1 MLSFKKSSQK
11 KQNNELLIGSKKLV
25 ENSNHNLSIPIE
37 QAEAYEIAENV
48 NTVLNQLRNEAEDA
62 ELRLNLITKAIKVGL
77 WDMTVVAGDTVNPN
91 NEFIWSDE
99 FRHMLGFRSIKDFP
113 NVLDSWASRIHP
125 DDYDATLN
133 ALINHLDDRSENT
146 PYNPKYRLKLKSGE
160 YRWFRATGTTTRDK
174 DGVPLR
180 IVGALFDIHEEVL
193 QNEELHALMNRYQL
207 INEVLVEAPWDMTI
221 EDGDSKRASLWYS
234 PQFIQ
239 TLGYTNENDFPN
251 KSEIFFNILHPDDVE
266 MASKSL
272 ADHMNDY
279 SGNTPY
285 SVDVR
290 FKLKKDEYRWFHT
303 TGETLRDDN
312 GVPVRTAG
320 TIRDITLEK
329 NQKELVQELTER
341 MNQLS
346 GSINEMAHGIESLAA
361 HAEELSAAQEHSSE
375 VANRAKESTDETRNI
390 SNLIRGIAEQTN
402 LLGLNASI
410 EAARAGEE
418 GRGFSVVAEEV
429 RKLAI
434 NSSEATGNIDSRL
447 NEMLTYMEEILA
459 HINDMAM
466 MTQTQ
471 AALTEKLNA
480 SAEEINS
487 MSQSLDEFART
498 RLQ

>member
-1 MLSFKKSSQK
+1 
-11 KQNNELLIGSKKLV
+11 
-25 ENSNHNLSIPIE
+25 
-37 QAEAYEIAENV
+37 
-48 NTVLNQLRNEAEDA
+48 
-62 ELRLNLITKAIKVGL
+62 
-77 WDMTVVAGDTVNPN
+77 
-91 NEFIWSDE
+91 
-99 FRHMLGFRSIKDFP
+99 
-113 NVLDSWASRIHP
+113 
-125 DDYDATLN
+125 
-133 ALINHLDDRSENT
+133 
-146 PYNPKYRLKLKSGE
+146 
-160 YRWFRATGTTTRDK
+160 
-174 DGVPLR
+174 
-180 IVGALFDIHEEVL
+180 
-193 QNEELHALMNRYQL
+193 
-207 INEVLVEAPWDMTI
+207 
-221 EDGDSKRASLWYS
+221 
-234 PQFIQ
+234 
-239 TLGYTNENDFPN
+239 
-251 KSEIFFNILHPDDVE
+251 
-266 MASKSL
+266 
-272 ADHMNDY
+272 
-279 SGNTPY
+279 
-285 SVDVR
+285 
-290 FKLKKDEYRWFHT
+290 
-303 TGETLRDDN
+303 
-312 GVPVRTAG
+312 
-320 TIRDITLEK
+320 
-329 NQKELVQELTER
+329 
-341 MNQLS
+341 
-346 GSINEMAHGIESLAA
+346 MAHGIESLAA